1 MKREDEVQVEL
12 FEDNSSQ
19 QEEYRAA
26 LAKAYRLLGVRNR
39 SEKELRA
46 ALLRAKYQAEAV
58 EAVLEKCRAQRFV
71 DDAKFA
77 QQFVQSRLRNRPMG
91 RERLK
96 LELRNKGVGDAIIAA
111 TLDEAFAPED
121 TLTLANQLAEK
132 QRKRLANLPAA
143 KAQQRLADFLRR
155 RGFDWET
162 IQQTALWKEMQSSEE
177 GRLR

>member
-1 MKREDEVQVEL
+1 ED
-12 FEDNSSQ
+12 DSSEE
-19 QEEYRAA
+19 EEYRAA
-26 LAKAYRLLGVRNR
+26 LAKAYRLLGLRAR
-39 SEKELRA
+39 SEKELRE
-46 ALLRAKYQAEAV
+46 ALTRAKYKAEVV
-58 EAVLEKCRAQRFV
+58 ETVLQKCRVQHFV

-96 LELRNKGVGDAIIAA
+96 IELRNKGIADAIITAV
-111 TLDEAFAPED
+111 LDEAFAPED
-121 TLTLANQLAEK
+121 TLTLANQLADK

-162 IQQTALWKEMQSSEE
+162 IQRTKLWKEFQSSDETV
-177 GRLR
+177 

>member
-1 MKREDEVQVEL
+1 MEPREQSQTDL
-12 FEDNSSQ
+12 FEDDSLRE
-19 QEEYRAA
+19 EEYRAA

-39 SEKELRA
+39 SEKELRD
-46 ALLRAKYQAEAV
+46 ALARVKYKSEAI
-58 EAVLEKCRAQRFV
+58 EAVLEKCREQRFI

-96 LELRNKGVGDAIIAA
+96 LELRNKGIGDAIIAA
-111 TLDEAFAPED
+111 TLDEALAPED
-121 TLTLANQLAEK
+121 TLSLANQLAEK
-132 QRKRLANLPAA
+132 QRKRLASLPAA

-162 IQQTALWKEMQSSEE
+162 IQQTALWREVQSIEADD
-177 GRLR
+177 

>member
-1 MKREDEVQVEL
+1 MKREDEAQSDL
-12 FEDNSSQ
+12 FADAAHEQ
-19 QEEYRAA
+19 EYRAA
-26 LAKAYRLLGVRNR
+26 LAKAYRLLSVRNR
-39 SEKELRA
+39 SEKELRN
-46 ALLRAKYQAEAV
+46 ALARAKYQTEVVA
-58 EAVLEKCRAQRFV
+58 AVLEKCREQRFI

-96 LELRNKGVGDAIIAA
+96 IELRNKGISDAIIAA

-121 TLTLANQLAEK
+121 TLTLANQLADK
-132 QRKRLANLPAA
+132 QRKRLASLPPA

-162 IQQTALWKEMQSSEE
+162 IQRTALWQEVQSAEE
-177 GRLR
+177 VD